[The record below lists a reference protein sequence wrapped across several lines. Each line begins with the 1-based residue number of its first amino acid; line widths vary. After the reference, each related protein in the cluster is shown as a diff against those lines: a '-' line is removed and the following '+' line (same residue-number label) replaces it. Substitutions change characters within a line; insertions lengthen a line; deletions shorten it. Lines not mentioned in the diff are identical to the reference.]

1 MPKKKDS
8 ILLHLNLL
16 KPQGEPQKIVVK
28 LISWALSIGR
38 YIVIFVEILVL
49 AAFLSRFKL
58 DADIQTAKES
68 IEAQIPFV
76 ESLKPDEIII
86 RQTQLQLATIKNIKA
101 ESPNYGVILDKIA
114 AQTPNGVIIRNLA
127 IEKSAGKLNI
137 TMSGSAQNNNE
148 LTTFILGL
156 KEDQSFSDVNV
167 TNAGLEQNLIQF
179 SVVASVNIAGVKL

>member
-1 MPKKKDS
+1 
-8 ILLHLNLL
+8 LHLNLL

>member
-8 ILLHLNLL
+8 IFLHLNLL
-16 KPQGEPQKIVVK
+16 KPQGEPQKIVVR

-38 YIVIFVEILVL
+38 YIVIFVEVLVL

-76 ESLKPDEIII
+76 ESLKPDEILI
-86 RQTQLQLATIKNIKA
+86 RQTQLQLSTIKNIKT
-101 ESPNYGVILDKIA
+101 ESPDYALVLDKIA
-114 AQTPNGVIIRNLA
+114 AQTPNGVTIENLA
-127 IEKSAGKLNI
+127 IDKPAGKLNI
-137 TMSGSAQNNNE
+137 SMNGVAQNNNE

-156 KEDQSFSDVNV
+156 KEDKSFSDINL
-167 TNAGLEQNLIQF
+167 TNAGLNQNLIQF
-179 SVVASVNIAGVKL
+179 SVTASMNITGVTF